1 MADAFLMSRLF
12 VCFFVVVWHATRFQI
27 LPAGPPSPVIVSHDV
42 KHESVAGLDF
52 AENNNNNNNNN
63 QKNPNGMSVDRLD
76 DTWRPITWP
85 ARLTCWSDPEVVF
98 LSTLSGRVTSAVLSL
113 SFLCFFFFIIIY
125 FYFFFRSISRPRLA
139 EIDHYRPL
147 SRRTGPRPRSS
158 RQAPA
163 GCIRLGASRIT
174 EMRSSEMELNVP
186 PGKKKQLNGKKKLA
200 LNVLRVG
207 SFFFG
212 PRLTAA

>member
-113 SFLCFFFFIIIY
+113 SFLCFFFHHHLLLLLLPIDQPASIGGN
-125 FYFFFRSISRPRLA
+125 RSLPAS
-139 EIDHYRPL
+139 L
-147 SRRTGPRPRSS
+147 STD
-158 RQAPA
+158 
-163 GCIRLGASRIT
+163 GASASELSSGSGRMHPAWCVKDYRDAI
-174 EMRSSEMELNVP
+174 ERNGIERSAR
-186 PGKKKQLNGKKKLA
+186 KKKTAEWEKKNLH
-200 LNVLRVG
+200 
-207 SFFFG
+207 
-212 PRLTAA
+212 